1 MSSRIAA
8 RPGFARSGASA
19 SDRSADVTALVCPL
33 MVSVTTPEPRG
44 AHGRAVPAGRGPV
57 LMLHGQPGGARDWE
71 RVIAAL
77 GPDTPAIAINR
88 PGWDGASEP
97 MDLPGNAAAAA
108 RWVGR
113 GGGPAPP
120 RNGNPRGGGGGR
132 RRADGPAGQRG
143 RRAARARC
151 RRHRARD

>member
-19 SDRSADVTALVCPL
+19 SDRSADVTPLLCPL
-33 MVSVTTPEPRG
+33 MFSVTTPEPRG

-77 GPDTPAIAINR
+77 GPDTPAMPINR
-88 PGWDGASEP
+88 PGWGGASGR
-97 MDLPGNAAAAA
+97 LSAHRRGAGRRGAGAHGVAAAAPGSRRTVDGRALSETRQPPAAGAGLMA
-108 RWVGR
+108 RS
-113 GGGPAPP
+113 
-120 RNGNPRGGGGGR
+120 
-132 RRADGPAGQRG
+132 RG
-143 RRAARARC
+143 RAA
-151 RRHRARD
+151 HID